1 MARPHFQVPICKS
14 FPIVRFRDF
23 YIFLLGYLE
32 ISHSNQWGY
41 VCDGGSWTMEEA
53 KLVCKE
59 LGFPRGVRST
69 TQGLVHG
76 SVNEKRKITENV
88 ECDGD
93 ENSLK
98 KCRIR

>member
-1 MARPHFQVPICKS
+1 
-14 FPIVRFRDF
+14 
-23 YIFLLGYLE
+23 
-32 ISHSNQWGY
+32 
-41 VCDGGSWTMEEA
+41 MEEA

-76 SVNEKRKITENV
+76 NVNENRKITENV

-98 KCRIR
+98 KCRIRYHVLRNILKRFDFSLAIHFPQIH

>member
-1 MARPHFQVPICKS
+1 
-14 FPIVRFRDF
+14 
-23 YIFLLGYLE
+23 
-32 ISHSNQWGY
+32 
-41 VCDGGSWTMEEA
+41 MEEA

-76 SVNEKRKITENV
+76 SVNEKRKITEN
-88 ECDGD
+88 EESDGD